1 MVILTFLIFRGVAAA
16 PPGAS
21 PCAAAGCAGGVH
33 GVRGPRVAGLVGAG
47 GVRRCVALRASSRS
61 TARSEEKCA
70 RKALATESGTPYARN
85 NFRAKMS
92 EIRSMAPKWIWC
104 ASKLSRALDAK
115 ATSRSRAGG
124 CWPAVERT
132 PMPHSTATA
141 RTHAQ
146 SNHAQ
151 AVSVPGQPLAH
162 IRSSRSAPLRC
173 TNSGSC
179 TKLTNTSGA
188 ADMAAVAA

>member
-1 MVILTFLIFRGVAAA
+1 MGVW
-16 PPGAS
+16 
-21 PCAAAGCAGGVH
+21 
-33 GVRGPRVAGLVGAG
+33 GPRVAGLVGAG
-47 GVRRCVALRASSRS
+47 GVRRCVASRALSRS

-141 RTHAQ
+141 RTHAP
-146 SNHAQ
+146 SRVGFVN
-151 AVSVPGQPLAH
+151 PGNPPFPRALGPISPEAC
-162 IRSSRSAPLRC
+162 PWG
-173 TNSGSC
+173 GS
-179 TKLTNTSGA
+179 LTEC
-188 ADMAAVAA
+188 

>member
-1 MVILTFLIFRGVAAA
+1 MRRRGLCRSSAWCLGTESRRSSRRGWCAPLRGVA
-16 PPGAS
+16 S
-21 PCAAAGCAGGVH
+21 LVEVH
-33 GVRGPRVAGLVGAG
+33 REVRGE
-47 GVRRCVALRASSRS
+47 VR
-61 TARSEEKCA
+61 EEGFGH
-70 RKALATESGTPYARN
+70 RGPGTPYVGN

-132 PMPHSTATA
+132 SMPHSTATA